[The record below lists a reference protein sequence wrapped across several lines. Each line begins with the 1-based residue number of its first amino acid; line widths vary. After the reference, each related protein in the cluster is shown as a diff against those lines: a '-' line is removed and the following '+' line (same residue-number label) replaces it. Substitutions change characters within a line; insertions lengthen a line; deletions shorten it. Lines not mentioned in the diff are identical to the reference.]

1 MSATSRGC
9 DSLYLYMS
17 GLLNFCF
24 ICCFF
29 VCLFNN
35 FFSISV
41 LNSVDEDIFDKHE
54 ESLFNFNTVNKHNF
68 FLSSCMRNHCS
79 ILAQLTSIIFFLS
92 FN

>member
-1 MSATSRGC
+1 MIASIC
-9 DSLYLYMS
+9 ICQDSSISVLFVVVL
-17 GLLNFCF
+17 
-24 ICCFF
+24 F
-29 VCLFNN
+29 VCLII

-68 FLSSCMRNHCS
+68 FLSSCMRNHYS